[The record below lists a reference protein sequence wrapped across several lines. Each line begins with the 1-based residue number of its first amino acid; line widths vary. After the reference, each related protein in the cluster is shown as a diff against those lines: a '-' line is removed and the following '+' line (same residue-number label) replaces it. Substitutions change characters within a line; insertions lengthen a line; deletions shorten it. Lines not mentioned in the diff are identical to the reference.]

1 MKKIR
6 VSYALIGFILV
17 AMGIILI
24 TEGGPHISH
33 ITYDELPQY
42 TTQDMVD
49 NSPCLLEYSGER
61 DVVISVYRNNNNSF
75 HILEFARNM
84 IFNRYS
90 LVDTHIYVASD
101 QPFYSVVSTAFF
113 DYAYC
118 VDVSNFS
125 IKIAERKISSRPFY
139 SLFII
144 SLGCT
149 IIFLQ
154 KRSCTCTVGMS
165 LGGSLMKRFDM
176 MQAARKLT
184 SFLKAH
190 FPRSSSYHF
199 LYGVL
204 AIFLLYDGFSLG
216 PVLNASRG
224 LVIIVALISLLPLV
238 LIPLFGGRKY
248 LFGSG
253 NWMVFGMVATLIVAA
268 CLGWLEASL
277 VLFAIALGLGCILIQ
292 RFRK

>member
-1 MKKIR
+1 MENQVDTERSPLELEKSKKKRIL
-6 VSYALIGFILV
+6 YALISL
-17 AMGIILI
+17 ILI
-24 TEGGPHISH
+24 AIGIMLIAEGGLRISH

-42 TTQDMVD
+42 TTPDTVD
-49 NSPCLLEYSGER
+49 HPLCLLGYSEEK

-75 HILEFARNM
+75 RILEFARNM

-125 IKIAERKISSRPFY
+125 IKIAERKISSTPFY

-154 KRSCTCTVGMS
+154 KRK
-165 LGGSLMKRFDM
+165 GSEYEK
-176 MQAARKLT
+176 
-184 SFLKAH
+184 S
-190 FPRSSSYHF
+190 
-199 LYGVL
+199 
-204 AIFLLYDGFSLG
+204 I
-216 PVLNASRG
+216 
-224 LVIIVALISLLPLV
+224 
-238 LIPLFGGRKY
+238 
-248 LFGSG
+248 
-253 NWMVFGMVATLIVAA
+253 
-268 CLGWLEASL
+268 
-277 VLFAIALGLGCILIQ
+277 
-292 RFRK
+292 

>member
-6 VSYALIGFILV
+6 ISYALIGFILV

-49 NSPCLLEYSGER
+49 NSLCLLEYSGER

-84 IFNRYS
+84 LFNRYS

-125 IKIAERKISSRPFY
+125 IKIAERKISSTPFY

-154 KRSCTCTVGMS
+154 KRK
-165 LGGSLMKRFDM
+165 GSEYEK
-176 MQAARKLT
+176 
-184 SFLKAH
+184 S
-190 FPRSSSYHF
+190 
-199 LYGVL
+199 
-204 AIFLLYDGFSLG
+204 I
-216 PVLNASRG
+216 
-224 LVIIVALISLLPLV
+224 
-238 LIPLFGGRKY
+238 
-248 LFGSG
+248 
-253 NWMVFGMVATLIVAA
+253 
-268 CLGWLEASL
+268 
-277 VLFAIALGLGCILIQ
+277 
-292 RFRK
+292 